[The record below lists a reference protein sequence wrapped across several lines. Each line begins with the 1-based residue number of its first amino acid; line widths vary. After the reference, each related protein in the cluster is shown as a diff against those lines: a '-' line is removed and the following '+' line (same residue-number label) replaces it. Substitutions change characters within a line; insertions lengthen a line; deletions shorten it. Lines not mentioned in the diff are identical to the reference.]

1 MSAKQHYPLLVK
13 KHHIMTLHHSIPINK
28 PGSISPSRATMATCR
43 EKSEVKKNCPLMQ
56 KILYQLAIKFPKK
69 STNSI
74 SQNYCNEQEMKN
86 LLLNYFFI
94 SYILCMLILSGC
106 YFFSH
111 QTVVGN
117 TMYLSYY
124 VEQYL
129 GREPGVVVKEF
140 GFSAP
145 HCPSSTYTG
154 GCWHLVQSTYRICS
168 GHIIIEKLLFLL
180 YRENN
185 IKKILV

>member
-43 EKSEVKKNCPLMQ
+43 EKSEVKKIELSCR
-56 KILYQLAIKFPKK
+56 K
-69 STNSI
+69 SCTNQSANSI
-74 SQNYCNEQEMKN
+74 SQNYCNKQEMNN

-94 SYILCMLILSGC
+94 SCVLCMLILSGC

-117 TMYLSYY
+117 TVYLSYY